1 MPQPANSLFDEIEGL
16 RSEDLVTETLAFI
29 LRAPEFEPLQKLFY
43 EYLLK
48 DKQWQ
53 GTLGRKLDV
62 RTQVRIGES
71 IPDMELK
78 SDDTFIVV
86 ENKFTAEFSG
96 DNQLARYHEI
106 LLDAD
111 YAKKHL
117 VLLCPR
123 YAWKRYENQTLS
135 QFEHLPRSLRSFDD
149 LTECLREQ
157 EDSVHFTAIVWDEL
171 LELLHSDSPLIS
183 SFSSFVRKRF
193 LVPVH
198 FTEKQRALLMNHEIP
213 ETLTRIIDTVK
224 TVRSHLDPK
233 DIETGRFGQAVWHY
247 GFFVKRAG
255 FEFWFGYLLTAWQKH
270 KTPFF
275 VQCRKQWGEHN
286 HELTD
291 EVLEAAGFKQDES
304 SEFVLPLE
312 FDSASEKIAGELAVG
327 VMEALDKVLP
337 GNSAV

>member
-1 MPQPANSLFDEIEGL
+1 MPLPANSLFDEIEGL

-53 GTLGRKLDV
+53 GTLGRKLHI
-62 RTQVRIGES
+62 RTQVRIGDS

-78 SDDTFIVV
+78 SDDMFIVV

-96 DNQLARYHEI
+96 NDQLARYLKI
-106 LLDAD
+106 LRKAD
-111 YAKKHL
+111 YDKKHL

-135 QFEHLPRSLRSFDD
+135 QFAHEYPSLRSFDD
-149 LTECLREQ
+149 LTERLRE
-157 EDSVHFTAIVWDEL
+157 EDNSVHFTPIDWDEL
-171 LELLHSDSPLIS
+171 LELLHSDSPLIA

-224 TVRSHLDPK
+224 SVRSHLDSK

-255 FEFWFGYLLTAWQKH
+255 FEFWFGYLLAAWREH

-286 HELTD
+286 HEVTD
-291 EVLEAAGFKQDES
+291 EVLEAAGFKRDES
-304 SEFVLPLE
+304 FEFVLPLE
-312 FDSASEKIAGELAVG
+312 FDPASEKIAGELAVG
-327 VMEALDKVLP
+327 VMEALGKVLP